1 MVIECSNCHARY
13 NVDASK
19 IPSGGVRV
27 KCHKCQHIIVI
38 QTQPSQPPP
47 VSEPTIP
54 EKPPTPD
61 VQPSVTPPEPPPSVP
76 ETPSVPEPAQP
87 SVPSEEPAQPEP
99 AQPSVP
105 SEEPAQPEQP
115 EGPTEPSFPD
125 APSERSIPE
134 RPDAPDIEPSSP
146 EPPET
151 TPPELPDTGT
161 PSGFAEPAV
170 HAPEPE
176 IAAPAEQQALPAVAM
191 NEEDKKWNE
200 RARRLAKA
208 LASDLVLYNQDKVE
222 EGLRNGTLAN
232 LLGPEIRRSWEY
244 YCQQIPKH
252 IVEKTDHFKDQL
264 NKIVGKGKEIF
275 K

>member
-13 NVDASK
+13 NVDERK
-19 IPSGGVRV
+19 IPPGGVKV

-38 QTQPSQPPP
+38 RKEPPHPEP
-47 VSEPTIP
+47 VSEPAISERPRFP
-54 EKPPTPD
+54 ES
-61 VQPSVTPPEPPPSVP
+61 QPSVPPPEPPPA
-76 ETPSVPEPAQP
+76 VPEPPGVPEPEVSEPVQP
-87 SVPSEEPAQPEP
+87 SMPAAKPAQPEP
-99 AQPSVP
+99 Q
-105 SEEPAQPEQP
+105 

-125 APSERSIPE
+125 APSEQPTPVTPE
-134 RPDAPDIEPSSP
+134 VEPPAP
-146 EPPET
+146 EPPEQ
-151 TPPELPDTGT
+151 TPPDMPGA
-161 PSGFAEPAV
+161 G
-170 HAPEPE
+170 HAS
-176 IAAPAEQQALPAVAM
+176 APAEPGIQAPGYEVTAPAEEPVPPAAEM
-191 NEEDKKWNE
+191 SEEDKKWNA

-252 IVEKTDHFKDQL
+252 IIESTDHFKDQL